1 MKQKVINYI
10 LMIWFALQSVCLICF
25 SILTIESQYFGLLI
39 LGSLLF
45 AISLLVGVK
54 QKFLKSSAKILL
66 SIYSVIL
73 LVFAL
78 LLTVGTIMW
87 MLLLFPLFLIVFVK
101 TKSLIR
107 IFIPL
112 WIIWA
117 ILHFLFMWYCI
128 GVHTT
133 ADIYA
138 LFFSFIS
145 VGNGLLLL
153 FKYFIDYVY
162 PEN

>member
-1 MKQKVINYI
+1 MKQKVINYM
-10 LMIWFALQSVCLICF
+10 LMIWFALQAACLISF
-25 SILTIESQYFGLLI
+25 SILTIECQYFGLLT
-39 LGSLLF
+39 LGSLLL

-54 QKFLKSSAKILL
+54 QKFLKSIAKNLL

-78 LLTVGTIMW
+78 LLTIGTIMW
-87 MLLLFPLFLIVFVK
+87 MIMLFPLFLIVFVK
-101 TKSLIR
+101 NKSLIR
-107 IFIPL
+107 IFLLL
-112 WIIWA
+112 WITWA
-117 ILHFLFMWYCI
+117 ILNFLFIWYCI
-128 GVHTT
+128 GVYTT

-138 LFFSFIS
+138 LIFTFIS
-145 VGNGLLLL
+145 VGNCLLLL